1 MKKILVTGGA
11 GFIGSHLVKHLLK
24 MYPNYIIVNVD
35 SLTYASN
42 YKFIKDIEDN
52 SNYSFYKLDINE
64 TETINNLFQK
74 YNFDTVINLAAESHV
89 DNSII
94 KPGIFAKTNILGTI
108 NLLNIAN
115 QAWSGSNDS
124 KNIFYQ
130 ISTDEVYGSL
140 GIKGSFTEKNRYS
153 PRSPYSASK
162 ASADHFVCA
171 YSHTY
176 NLPVLLSNCSNNFGP
191 NQHEEKLIPKVVSC
205 LINKS
210 KIPVYGNGSNIRD
223 WLFVEDHISA
233 IDLILHNG
241 KNGESYNI
249 GGGNELS
256 NLDLVKQIIR
266 IFHSNKEI
274 LDFNEYIDFVDDR
287 KGHDFRYSIDY
298 TKLKNDLGWTPK
310 ADFFLSL
317 QKTINWYRN
326 KK

>member
-115 QAWSGSNDS
+115 QSWSGSNDS

-162 ASADHFVCA
+162 ASADHFVYA